1 MNLTNG
7 QFEQPTS
14 FPMITRTMMTTN
26 SKNIKI
32 NLIFSS
38 SKPKAGRN
46 DLPQK
51 ASAKTASP
59 SPAQTGR

>member
-1 MNLTNG
+1 M
-7 QFEQPTS
+7 FV
-14 FPMITRTMMTTN
+14 MTTN

-38 SKPKAGRN
+38 SKRKAGRN

-51 ASAKTASP
+51 ASAKNASP